1 MITLTTP
8 IRTANELQW
17 NVSSLPH
24 SGEHVQ
30 VAYTLT
36 LNGEVIEQGIKT
48 LHNVI
53 DNGTIALEDITNAL
67 VTALTTEA

>member
-1 MITLTTP
+1 MITLNTT

-17 NVSSLPH
+17 NICSLPH

-36 LNGEVIEQGIKT
+36 LDGEVIEQGIKT
-48 LHNVI
+48 LEGVI
-53 DNGTIALEDITNAL
+53 VNGTLTLNAITEKL
-67 VTALTTEA
+67 VEVLNEQ